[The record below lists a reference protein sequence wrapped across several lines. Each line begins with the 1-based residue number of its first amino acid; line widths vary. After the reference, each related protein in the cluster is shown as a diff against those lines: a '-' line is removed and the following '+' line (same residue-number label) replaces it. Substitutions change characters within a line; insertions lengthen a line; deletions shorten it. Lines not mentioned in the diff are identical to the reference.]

1 MHRENPSCASCHQI
15 MDPIGLALE
24 NFDLI
29 GRWRT
34 EENGFPLNTS
44 TELTDG
50 TPIDGPVALRNALL
64 ARGDVDASNFIEKL
78 LSYALGRHLRSP
90 DMAAVRE
97 IAARASQNDYRFSD
111 IVLVIVEST
120 PFRMSI
126 VD

>member
-1 MHRENPSCASCHQI
+1 GHQI
-15 MDPIGLALE
+15 MDPLGLALE

-34 EENGFPLNTS
+34 EENGFPLDTS
-44 TELTDG
+44 TQLMDG
-50 TPIDGPVALRNALL
+50 TRVDGPAALRDALL
-64 ARGDVDASNFIEKL
+64 ARGDVVASNIIEKL

-97 IAARASQNDYRFSD
+97 IAARASKNDYRFSD
-111 IVLVIVEST
+111 IVLGIVEST

-126 VD
+126 VEPSATVVAER